1 MDEYIFNSLKFAY
14 ADLARAAVVSF
25 PFPFS
30 QAEGW
35 WNGAPKY
42 EGANRGTQISVN
54 YYFSAKYQLTT
65 IFLVNSQLT
74 TNSD

>member
-14 ADLARAAVVSF
+14 ADLACAAVVSF

-42 EGANRGTQISVN
+42 EGANRGTQMSVNYYFFGQISVN
-54 YYFSAKYQLTT
+54 YY
-65 IFLVNSQLT
+65 FLVNSQLT
-74 TNSD
+74 TNSG